1 MITFRE
7 KEFSEYDAM
16 RSLYVEL
23 NKYNK
28 KVELIDKSA
37 LIPVLKGNNVVIER
51 FVISTNFFGKDRY
64 RMYLKIGAK
73 AKMPDSVRLPHK
85 SYDRKIGNISL
96 EYNPS
101 INPPYI
107 REDLNSD
114 SLEASNGSEQKL
126 FAKGNNKPPKIASGK
141 ISTGYELKQTVQKL
155 IGDAILYDKSSRSLV
170 LEFDSIQDAIN
181 SLDILPFGVN
191 YKLYLLS

>member
-101 INPPYI
+101 INHPYI
-107 REDLNSD
+107 REDLNS
-114 SLEASNGSEQKL
+114 S
-126 FAKGNNKPPKIASGK
+126 
-141 ISTGYELKQTVQKL
+141 
-155 IGDAILYDKSSRSLV
+155 
-170 LEFDSIQDAIN
+170 
-181 SLDILPFGVN
+181 DIFPIF
-191 YKLYLLS
+191 LS